1 MCPSIFRRLKYYFY
15 SQFTKKDFS
24 FHSHRLGLDGLLSSD
39 DVVLPVPVVDQ
50 RYRGNA
56 GRSLP
61 VQLFGSLLQLRQF
74 LVQLFNLNKEDVG
87 GMFLLKIVLLTCS

>member
-1 MCPSIFRRLKYYFY
+1 MLQQSVRKTSLHLHC
-15 SQFTKKDFS
+15 
-24 FHSHRLGLDGLLSSD
+24 LGLDGLLSSD

-61 VQLFGSLLQLRQF
+61 VQLLRSLLQLRQF
-74 LVQLFNLNKEDVG
+74 LVQLFHLSKEDVG
-87 GMFLLKIVLLTCS
+87 GMFLLKIVLPTCS